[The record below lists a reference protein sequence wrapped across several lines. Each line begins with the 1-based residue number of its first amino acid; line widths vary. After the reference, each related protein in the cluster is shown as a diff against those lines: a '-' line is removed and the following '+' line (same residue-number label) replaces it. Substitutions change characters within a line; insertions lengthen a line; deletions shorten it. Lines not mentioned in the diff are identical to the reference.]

1 MFNFATTLFFSAIF
15 FILGDVF
22 GINGITTAFQQI
34 ISHF

>member
-1 MFNFATTLFFSAIF
+1 MFNAMTTLFFSAIF

-22 GINGITTAFQQI
+22 GIDGITTAFKQI